1 MFEEKEKEIV
11 FFLWMSK
18 VFGRMIIW
26 FVEEKNI
33 LRNEFWFNCFIEM
46 CIGKWY
52 KFEEETRRIRNF
64 VYEIKDLI
72 YERYI
77 FFSREIFKKNIFA
90 SKIFQRI

>member
-1 MFEEKEKEIV
+1 
-11 FFLWMSK
+11 
-18 VFGRMIIW
+18 
-26 FVEEKNI
+26 
-33 LRNEFWFNCFIEM
+33 M